1 MVLLFEGGVMCLV
14 LLIVGVVGIAQD
26 GPVGLVTFYEQDVQ
40 DRVVQMGLT
49 TKERIRRT
57 TLISG
62 AAILVP
68 MLLLV
73 PYMAYAVNGAQGFW
87 EGWRQMTTI
96 GLISGLFDRIFIDW
110 WWVGHTRTWII
121 PGTEDLMPYIYGRT
135 LVTKWM
141 GTLVFFP
148 LVYALIA
155 WLMTLVG

>member
-1 MVLLFEGGVMCLV
+1 MVLLFEGVVMCFV
-14 LLIVGVVGIAQD
+14 LLIVCVVGIAQD

-73 PYMAYAVNGAQGFW
+73 PYMAYGVNGAHGFW

-110 WWVGHTRTWII
+110 WWVGHTRAWII
-121 PGTEDLMPYIYGRT
+121 PGTEDLQPYIAGRT
-135 LVTKWM
+135 LAGKWI
-141 GTLVFFP
+141 GTVIGFP
-148 LVYALIA
+148 IMYALIA
-155 WLMTLVG
+155 LLVR

>member
-1 MVLLFEGGVMCLV
+1 MVLLFEGIVMCFV
-14 LLIVGVVGIAQD
+14 LLIVCVVGIAQD

-73 PYMAYAVNGAQGFW
+73 PYMAYGVNGAQGFW
-87 EGWRQMTTI
+87 EGWGQMTTI

-110 WWVGHTRTWII
+110 WWVGHTRAWII
-121 PGTEDLMPYIYGRT
+121 PGTEDLMPYIAGRT
-135 LVTKWM
+135 LAGKWISTVI
-141 GTLVFFP
+141 GFP
-148 LVYALIA
+148 IMYALIA
-155 WLMTLVG
+155 LLVR